1 MSSTATSPKPLLH
14 GVIAAMLTPMRD
26 AGTRVDVE
34 AATRLVSRLVDRGVH
49 GLYVAGTTGEGLYL
63 TADEHRELA
72 RAVVKAARGVP
83 VVVHVGALTTAQAV
97 ALARQAVQAEA
108 TAVAAIPPPYYS
120 LTRDELL
127 AYFTAIAKAAEPL
140 PLYLYNIPSHAR
152 NELPPAF
159 AAECGRRIPSIRGI
173 KDSSGVAGRIP
184 DLVKTLGPGFD
195 VVCGNDD
202 KVLHAFQSGAAG
214 IVASGASIFPEL
226 YLEVHAFWKAGR
238 RRRDR
243 GGGVLRPPVS
253 AGRNRHL
260 RPFRLQAQRGGEHLE
275 NEYDSQRFPNPLATQ
290 NSIHNAVTI
299 AAHLR
304 MEHGKRANHEAAD
317 AHFHVNRS
325 GDLPDQSFADS

>member
-1 MSSTATSPKPLLH
+1 MPSAASSRTPVLQ

-26 AGTRVDVE
+26 AGTRVDAD
-34 AATRLVSRLVDRGVH
+34 AATRLVSRLVDGGVH

-63 TADEHRELA
+63 GPEEHRELS

-83 VVVHVGALTTAQAV
+83 VVVHVGALTTAAAV
-97 ALARQAVQAEA
+97 VLARQAVQVEA

-159 AAECGRRIPSIRGI
+159 VAECGRRISSVRGI

-226 YLEVHAFWKAGR
+226 YLEVHACWKGGR
-238 RRRDR
+238 TADAQAAQARIVAMQQALGSGARLGWYKYALALR
-243 GGGVLRPPVS
+243 GIPVGGVRAPLSDPSPAEQDAVRRGLRD
-253 AGRNRHL
+253 L
-260 RPFRLQAQRGGEHLE
+260 RL
-275 NEYDSQRFPNPLATQ
+275 
-290 NSIHNAVTI
+290 V
-299 AAHLR
+299 
-304 MEHGKRANHEAAD
+304 
-317 AHFHVNRS
+317 
-325 GDLPDQSFADS
+325 

>member
-1 MSSTATSPKPLLH
+1 
-14 GVIAAMLTPMRD
+14 VIAALLTPMRD
-26 AGTRVDVE
+26 TGTRVDVE
-34 AATRLVSRLVDRGVH
+34 AATRLVSRLVDWGIH

-63 TADEHRELA
+63 APDEHRELA

-83 VVVHVGALTTAQAV
+83 VAVHVGALTTAQAV

-159 AAECGRRIPSIRGI
+159 AAECGRRIPSMRGI

-202 KVLHAFQSGAAG
+202 KILHAFQSGAAG
-214 IVASGASIFPEL
+214 IVASGASVFPEL
-226 YLEVHAFWKAGR
+226 YLEVHACWKAGR
-238 RRRDR
+238 TEDAQSAQARIVAMQQALGSGARLGWYKYALALREVPV
-243 GGGVLRPPVS
+243 GGVRAPLSDPSPAEQEAIRKSLRE
-253 AGRNRHL
+253 L
-260 RPFRLQAQRGGEHLE
+260 KLL
-275 NEYDSQRFPNPLATQ
+275 
-290 NSIHNAVTI
+290 
-299 AAHLR
+299 
-304 MEHGKRANHEAAD
+304 
-317 AHFHVNRS
+317 
-325 GDLPDQSFADS
+325 

>member
-1 MSSTATSPKPLLH
+1 MPNVGLSVRPRLA

-34 AATRLVSRLVDRGVH
+34 AATRLVSRLVDWDIH

-63 TADEHRELA
+63 SPDEHRELA

-127 AYFTAIAKAAEPL
+127 VYFTAIAKAAEPL

-159 AAECGRRIPSIRGI
+159 AAECGRRIPTIRGI

-184 DLVKTLGPGFD
+184 DLVKALGPGFD

-214 IVASGASIFPEL
+214 IVASGASVFPEL
-226 YLEVHAFWKAGR
+226 YLELHACWKAGR
-238 RRRDR
+238 TADAQSAQARIVAMQQALGSGARLGWYKYALALR
-243 GGGVLRPPVS
+243 GIPVGGVRAPLSDPSPTEQEAIRKSLRE
-253 AGRNRHL
+253 L
-260 RPFRLQAQRGGEHLE
+260 
-275 NEYDSQRFPNPLATQ
+275 
-290 NSIHNAVTI
+290 
-299 AAHLR
+299 
-304 MEHGKRANHEAAD
+304 K
-317 AHFHVNRS
+317 
-325 GDLPDQSFADS
+325 LP